1 MKKVLTPTLFLST
14 LIGGC
19 WGQNDSTQA
28 PPPTPTPNLLRPDTE
43 YPFIKTDINELT
55 YAAYLLPVWQR
66 LKSNTRKVRV
76 LHIGDSHIQGDVQGR
91 EIRHRLYKVWG
102 HGGRGYVFP
111 YHIAGTSS
119 AYDYS
124 SVGGGQWLSARS
136 VQLQPALPLGITG
149 IALGTYDPTAYWE
162 VRWHPAYHPVA
173 PAGSRLMLLTRT
185 LRPGIRCI
193 LSISGAAP
201 PVVKELP
208 VGYALSEITT
218 PAPLSTLRGAWEW
231 TGDDSLSYAEL
242 QGIFI
247 EEGNNGITWYSMGIA
262 GARLS
267 DWATLPLLK
276 ESLRLLSP
284 DLVVIDLGTND
295 LYASQAT
302 LWNFRRA
309 VEAAIDTIRSALP
322 EAAILFTTPQD
333 FYRSMRPLPMLAQA
347 SQLVR
352 WIAAEKQVAVWDAYT
367 ILGSLQNWR
376 NAGLASPDMV
386 HLTVAGYV
394 LKGQLLASAFLRS
407 YQRFL
412 TDTLP
417 SPETEKAG
425 LQAPTEALAPPPPPV
440 PITPSIT
447 QFGGGG
453 TPPVAYSP
461 PRTTTTFHKVR
472 PGETLGQI
480 AQRYGTTIRAI
491 QKANGLRGT
500 YIRAGQTLRIPTQG
514 AAPTRAPSP
523 QPQPKQSPASTQ
535 KTTGN
540 RTHTIRAGESLW
552 SIAQKYGVSVDA
564 LCRANGMTP
573 RSPIRPG
580 QKLKIP

>member
-1 MKKVLTPTLFLST
+1 MRKLLLYRAFLTFLLSS
-14 LIGGC
+14 C
-19 WGQNDSTQA
+19 WGQDSSTA
-28 PPPTPTPNLLRPDTE
+28 PPVPTPSPELLRPDNE
-43 YPFIKTDINELT
+43 YPFIKSQLNEII
-55 YAAYLLPVWQR
+55 YAAYLLPLWQE
-66 LKSNTRKVRV
+66 LKANKRKIRV
-76 LHIGDSHIQGDVQGR
+76 LHIGDSHIQGDIQGR

-102 HGGRGYVFP
+102 PGGRGYAFP
-111 YHIAGTSS
+111 YHVAGTSS

-136 VQLQPALPLGITG
+136 VQPNPLLPLGITG

-162 VRWHPAYHPVA
+162 VRWHPAYQPAA
-173 PAGSRLMLLTRT
+173 PAGARVTLLTRT
-185 LRPGIRCI
+185 LRSGIRCI
-193 LSISGAAP
+193 LSMGGASQPIAQ
-201 PVVKELP
+201 ELP
-208 VGYALSEITT
+208 VGYAFTTITL
-218 PAPLSTLRGAWEW
+218 PAPLHTLRCSYEW
-231 TGDDSLSYAEL
+231 SGDDSLSYVEL

-247 EEGNNGITWYSMGIA
+247 EEGDKGITWYSMGIA

-295 LYASQAT
+295 LYASRAT
-302 LWNFRRA
+302 LWDFRRA
-309 VEAAIDTIRSALP
+309 MEAAIDTIRSALP
-322 EAAILFTTPQD
+322 NASILFTTPQD

-347 SQLVR
+347 SQLIR
-352 WIAAEKQVAVWDAYT
+352 WIGAEKQVAIWDAYT
-367 ILGSLQNWR
+367 VLGPLQEWR
-376 NAGLASPDMV
+376 NAGLASQDMV

-425 LQAPTEALAPPPPPV
+425 LQAPPEALAPPPPPV

-447 QFGGGG
+447 QFGRGA

-461 PRTTTTFHKVR
+461 PRTTTTLHKVR
-472 PGETLGQI
+472 AGETLGQI
-480 AQRYGTTIRAI
+480 AQRYGTTVAAI
-491 QKANGLRGT
+491 QRANGLRGT
-500 YIRAGQTLRIPTQG
+500 YIRVGQVLKIPTAG
-514 AAPTRAPSP
+514 TSRPSAPPS
-523 QPQPKQSPASTQ
+523 QKSSPASAQ
-535 KTTGN
+535 KASAN
-540 RTHTIRAGESLW
+540 RTHTVRPGESLW
-552 SIAQKYGVSVDA
+552 SIAQKYGVTMDA
-564 LCRANGMTP
+564 LCRANALTP
-573 RSPIRPG
+573 KSFIRPG